1 MIHKPNYSRIIK
13 KVYLLYLLLNLMLFL
28 CLSQVNDDEVDLTYY
43 IKDDN
48 GNVLVKIYNYKNRVR
63 INTNFGL
70 VIQYDGEFVQRVYV
84 PGEAAD
90 NVQGLCGNF
99 NGNKLDEKI
108 LPDST
113 DLTNDPQSDSKL
125 AEYYQ
130 VSETNSP

>member
-1 MIHKPNYSRIIK
+1 MF
-13 KVYLLYLLLNLMLFL
+13 YLF
-28 CLSQVNDDEVDLTYY
+28 LSQVNNVEVDLNYY
-43 IKDDN
+43 ITDN
-48 GNVLVKIYNYKNRVR
+48 GNVLVKIYYHKNRVR
-63 INTNFGL
+63 IDTDFGL
-70 VIQYDGEFVQRVYV
+70 VIQYDGDFVQRVSV

-99 NGNKLDEKI
+99 NGDKLDEKI

-130 VSETNSP
+130 VDEDNGA